1 MSKRVLVGAVAV
13 VAVKVGLL
21 LVFRRWHLRWRATD
35 AEVSAALP
43 GDELLPAAD
52 LTATRTIAIDAPAS
66 EVWPWL
72 AQLGQGRGG
81 LYSYDFLENAV
92 ARCDIHSTDRVLPEW
107 QQISPG
113 DRVRIHPQVSL
124 DVAIA
129 EPDRA
134 LVLRGGAPDGEPP
147 SPYDFTWAFIL
158 SPQAD
163 GTTRLVMRERYSYNN
178 RWSPVMVESIATVSF
193 VMSQKML
200 RGIRD
205 RTEGRRTHACT
216 AARAES
222 YREALPH
229 QPR

>member
-43 GDELLPAAD
+43 GDDLLPAAD
-52 LTATRTIAIDAPAS
+52 LTATRTIAIGAPAS

-92 ARCDIHSTDRVLPEW
+92 ARCDIHSADRVIPEW

-113 DRVRIHPQVSL
+113 DQVRIHPQVSL

-147 SPYDFTWAFIL
+147 SPTI
-158 SPQAD
+158 SP
-163 GTTRLVMRERYSYNN
+163 GHSSSV
-178 RWSPVMVESIATVSF
+178 P
-193 VMSQKML
+193 KP
-200 RGIRD
+200 
-205 RTEGRRTHACT
+205 T
-216 AARAES
+216 A
-222 YREALPH
+222 P
-229 QPR
+229 PGW